1 MTVGHNAGSTVTGC
15 PKCGGGEIL
24 EPVRVKVPSAGSV
37 DDVHAVVTPTSG
49 MIRTQTASAM
59 HASVCAQ
66 CGYSELHVSDPGAL
80 AERWRAG
87 ER

>member
-1 MTVGHNAGSTVTGC
+1 MRSGTC

-24 EPVRVKVPSAGSV
+24 AGVRIKVPSAGSV
-37 DDVHAVVTPTSG
+37 DDVRAVVSPTSG
-49 MIRTQTASAM
+49 MFRQQTGSDLRAW
-59 HASVCAQ
+59 VCGG
-66 CGYSELHVSDPGAL
+66 CGFAELYVAEPGAL